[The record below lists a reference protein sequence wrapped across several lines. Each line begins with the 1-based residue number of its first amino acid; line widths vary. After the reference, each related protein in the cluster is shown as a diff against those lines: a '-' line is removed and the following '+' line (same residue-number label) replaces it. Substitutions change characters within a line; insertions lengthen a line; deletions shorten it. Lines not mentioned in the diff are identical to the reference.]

1 MVQRNGYCV
10 KHDCF
15 LLNASLNA
23 LLTWWFLH
31 LHNSK
36 SSNLSS
42 VLLALKLLI
51 FPLHQCASNFTMIK
65 NHPDRLLQYRCL
77 SSTSMDCDSLGLGS
91 DQQGAAAVSG
101 LWAIPQRGMLSCF
114 SSVRLFVTLWTIA
127 HEVLLSMGFSG
138 QGYYSRLPCPPPGD
152 LPNPETEPTSLKS
165 PALTVGFF
173 TTSTSWKALAV
184 LCVNTIVLYTS
195 KNFLAKLLNLSILY
209 FLLCK
214 METVIVY
221 LVS

>member
-77 SSTSMDCDSLGLGS
+77 SS
-91 DQQGAAAVSG
+91 
-101 LWAIPQRGMLSCF
+101 F

-127 HEVLLSMGFSG
+127 HEVLLSVGFSG